1 MKKIKQWLLL
11 TVAVL
16 AFVTSFAACDDDD
29 DSSSSAPNYQALYD
43 AAVLDAANAQASDIR
58 SYLITVDKNNKSDS
72 RLQWGADANPASATN
87 DKILVCTFNR
97 YPESYKDG
105 SNIKLDYT
113 GFSWVVSKPELC
125 DKLLPYVDDTLT
137 HFAMHLKSLL
147 GMPLSST
154 NTHLTAFWVK
164 PEDLMRPAYNPDITR
179 QIIAAD
185 IVDGDLTAGGI
196 SEKSF
201 TGMSEAKTDTDGTGA
216 ETFAAWFK
224 ANAQS
229 SYETGRTKYPWT
241 RLGYTYDWLNTDG
254 EVYGLTEF
262 LVKHNSTVKIEWTK
276 TIAQFKRYV
285 QGEE

>member
-1 MKKIKQWLLL
+1 MKKIGKWLIL
-11 TVAVL
+11 VL
-16 AFVTSFAACDDDD
+16 ALPLMAGFVACDEDDDD
-29 DSSSSAPNYQALYD
+29 EPSQPNYQALYD
-43 AAVLDAANAQASDIR
+43 AAVLDASNAEDSDIR

-72 RLQWGADANPASATN
+72 RLQWGADADPSSSTN
-87 DKILVCTFNR
+87 NKILVCTFNR
-97 YPESYKDG
+97 YPESYKNG
-105 SNIKLDYT
+105 SSVILDYT

-147 GMPLSST
+147 GMPLTST
-154 NTHLTAFWVK
+154 NTHITAFWVD
-164 PEDLMRPAYNPDITR
+164 PSNLMRPAYNPDITR
-179 QIIAAD
+179 QIVSAD
-185 IVDGDLTAGGI
+185 IVDGNLTGGSI

-201 TGMSEAKTDTDGTGA
+201 TGMSTEKTDTDGNGN
-216 ETFAAWFK
+216 ETFNAWFK

-241 RLGYTYDWLNTDG
+241 RLGYTYDWLNTNG

-285 QGEE
+285 EGEE